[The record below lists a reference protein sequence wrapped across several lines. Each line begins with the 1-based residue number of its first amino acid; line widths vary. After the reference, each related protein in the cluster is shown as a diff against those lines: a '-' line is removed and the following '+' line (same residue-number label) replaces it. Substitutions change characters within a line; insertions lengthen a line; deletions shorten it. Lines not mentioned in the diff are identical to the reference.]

1 MNALRVDLKKWVS
14 DTDPQSLYD
23 YPEHY
28 IVCISSW
35 FFLET
40 GFSPGLK
47 IPPFLKGGGC
57 KQLCALCIMSIFYT
71 KFWQAVNLLRR
82 VETRLERFKASGAKH
97 FLQALTPLFVSQIY
111 SPR

>member
-47 IPPFLKGGGC
+47 IPPLTKGDLGVFSQVSNSSCPPFSKGGR
-57 KQLCALCIMSIFYT
+57 M
-71 KFWQAVNLLRR
+71 
-82 VETRLERFKASGAKH
+82 
-97 FLQALTPLFVSQIY
+97 
-111 SPR
+111 